1 MTSEDGISCL
11 CRIEMLSRLRPVQ
24 MCVPKTFVG
33 LQPITAAVLKGQHLD
48 KLFAQL

>member
-1 MTSEDGISCL
+1 
-11 CRIEMLSRLRPVQ
+11 MLGRLRPVQ
-24 MCVPKTFVG
+24 MCVPKTFVVG